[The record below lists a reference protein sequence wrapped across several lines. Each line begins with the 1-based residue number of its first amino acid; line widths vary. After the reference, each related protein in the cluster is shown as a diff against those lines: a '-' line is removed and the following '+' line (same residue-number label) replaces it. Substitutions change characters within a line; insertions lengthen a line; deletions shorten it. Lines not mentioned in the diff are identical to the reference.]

1 MCRKYYYKIFRYELF
16 LNFLKMFWFF
26 LIWKKYWLRVVVW
39 FFFKNK
45 GLFSK
50 IYYVLIVGVGSGV
63 FYYFDGNKYVCLGD
77 VVVFVFFRKNGVI
90 YMYCDK
96 IEKMIDV
103 NGYNYFMWEWDC
115 SDNLL

>member
-1 MCRKYYYKIFRYELF
+1 MCRKYNYKIFRYELF
-16 LNFLKMFWFF
+16 LNFLNF

-63 FYYFDGNKYVCLGD
+63 FYYFDGN
-77 VVVFVFFRKNGVI
+77 
-90 YMYCDK
+90 
-96 IEKMIDV
+96 
-103 NGYNYFMWEWDC
+103 
-115 SDNLL
+115 

>member
-1 MCRKYYYKIFRYELF
+1 MIKSCCVI
-16 LNFLKMFWFF
+16 FF
-26 LIWKKYWLRVVVW
+26 L
-39 FFFKNK
+39 NK

-103 NGYNYFMWEWDC
+103 DGYNYFMWEWDC